1 MKSYR
6 KELTLQLPKR
16 KAFIRISSDIRDSVR
31 ESGLLGAGV
40 AQPYADQPIPVY

>member
-16 KAFIRISSDIRDSVR
+16 KAFVKISSNISGCVR
-31 ESGLLGAGV
+31 ESALLGAGV
-40 AQPYADQPIPVY
+40 AQPYADQPIPIY